1 VAGAAVAYAVQRAL
15 VGVWGEDPSQLLVL
29 AELMLST
36 AAGGLVVVVAAAA
49 LRMDELRTIVGVMAD
64 LLRRRGRP

>member
-1 VAGAAVAYAVQRAL
+1 MAA
-15 VGVWGEDPSQLLVL
+15 
-29 AELMLST
+29 T
-36 AAGGLVVVVAAAA
+36 AAAALVVVVGAAA